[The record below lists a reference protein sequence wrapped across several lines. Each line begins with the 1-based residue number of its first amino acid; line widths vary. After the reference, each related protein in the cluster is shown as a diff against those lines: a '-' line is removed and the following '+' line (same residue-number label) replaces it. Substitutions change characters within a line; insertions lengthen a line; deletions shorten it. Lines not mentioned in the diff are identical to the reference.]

1 MGFSR
6 QESWSG
12 LPCPPPGDL
21 CNPGIESVCLMS
33 PALPSRFFT
42 TSAIC
47 EALAPLLV
55 LSKCIYL
62 WIRVSWVL
70 LVIKN
75 PLPVQEMQETQVQSL
90 HWEDPLKESMATHFR
105 ILAWRIPW
113 TEEPGGLQ
121 SQGSQRVRHDWSNL
135 AHTHA
140 FKINTEF
147 TVFHMLPYG
156 NLLLKFFHSFK
167 QH

>member
-1 MGFSR
+1 MLLFKSPIWDFIGGSSGKEHTYQSSRHKRHGF
-6 QESWSG
+6 
-12 LPCPPPGDL
+12 
-21 CNPGIESVCLMS
+21 NPW
-33 PALPSRFFT
+33 
-42 TSAIC
+42 
-47 EALAPLLV
+47 LAREV
-55 LSKCIYL
+55 
-62 WIRVSWVL
+62 
-70 LVIKN
+70 
-75 PLPVQEMQETQVQSL
+75 PVQ
-90 HWEDPLKESMATHFR
+90 KGMATLSG
-105 ILAWRIPW
+105 ILAQEIPR
-113 TEEPGGLQ
+113 TEETGRLQ